1 MKILYENGKF
11 IYGTEYNCDDDT
23 DMKVFVDT
31 INTQF
36 AKIEE
41 ENIVLKHKLR
51 AIASL
56 VNQYE

>member
-11 IYGTEYNCDDDT
+11 ISGTEYNCDDDT
-23 DMKVFVDT
+23 DMKILTDK
-31 INTQF
+31 INAEF
-36 AKIEE
+36 AKTEE

>member
-1 MKILYENGKF
+1 MKILYENRKF
-11 IYGTEYNCDDDT
+11 ISGTEYNCDDDT
-23 DMKVFVDT
+23 DMKIFMDR
-31 INTQF
+31 INTEF

-41 ENIVLKHKLR
+41 ENIVLKHKLK

>member
-1 MKILYENGKF
+1 MKILYKDGKF
-11 IYGTEYNCDDDT
+11 ISGTEYNCNDDT

-31 INTQF
+31 INTKF

>member
-1 MKILYENGKF
+1 MKILYQNGKF
-11 IYGTEYNCDDDT
+11 ISGTEYNCNDDK
-23 DMKVFVDT
+23 DMEVFADT
-31 INTQF
+31 INTEF

>member
-11 IYGTEYNCDDDT
+11 ISGTEYNCDDDT
-23 DMKVFVDT
+23 DMKLFVDT
-31 INTQF
+31 INTKF

-51 AIASL
+51 SIASL

>member
-1 MKILYENGKF
+1 MKILYKDEKF
-11 IYGTEYNCDDDT
+11 ISGTEYNCHDDT
-23 DMKVFVDT
+23 DMKIFVDT
-31 INTQF
+31 INTKF
-36 AKIEE
+36 AEIEE